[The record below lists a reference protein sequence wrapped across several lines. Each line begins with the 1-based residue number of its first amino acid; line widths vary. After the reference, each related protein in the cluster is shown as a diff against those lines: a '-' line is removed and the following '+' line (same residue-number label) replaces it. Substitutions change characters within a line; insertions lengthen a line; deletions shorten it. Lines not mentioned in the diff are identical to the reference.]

1 MMVRTPMIVAAKAQ
15 FLAMRGAARV
25 RSGDDENHK
34 APPIRTNPSAA
45 LGFIEIKPGT
55 RLLRGILSTAQ
66 PRRTRMPTT
75 RENAP
80 ATAGIG

>member
-15 FLAMRGAARV
+15 IGAVPSEGRV
-25 RSGDDENHK
+25 RSCDDENHK
-34 APPIRTNPSAA
+34 AAPIRTNPNAA
-45 LGFIEIKPGT
+45 LGFIEMKPGT
-55 RLLRGILSTAQ
+55 RLVRETLPTPQ